1 MIRAWIIAWALL
13 VSAVHTAFCSEQ
25 TGIEIVPKDVLFGEV
40 EENEVRT
47 EKVFIRNYT
56 EAPVRIDKADCS
68 SESTFAYFLTGQEI
82 AANTTGTI
90 KIAFMGF
97 SLGEHHERVNLAF
110 VATKAWSASIG
121 VSANVIKGRA
131 RQPAQQVMTN
141 RDAPKVEIEPQR
153 HDFGEVFAPE
163 EVKFQIEVRN
173 RSAAEVN
180 LKVRSGCGCVRTT
193 QLPSLRP
200 GESGSVG
207 VSFDTSGRL
216 GKQEESITIY
226 QDDDTS
232 PIATVTLSGTVKTD
246 YTWEPKRILFG
257 RFSWTGEKTRTLTIT
272 AMEMPNLEI
281 KMIKFTEPRIEW
293 RTEQSL
299 KNHRPEYVVE
309 IKLPMNMFAVG
320 QFKEL
325 MRIYTNSPHQPELTV
340 PIVGEVRGDLSC
352 VPRTAMFKV
361 QSRGQDLEKTI
372 EIRSD
377 SKRKF
382 AVTRL
387 EVSDDR
393 VVADEEPGARADSQH
408 TILIRLKG
416 EKIQGF
422 FNAMLKIHTN
432 VKDEPVIDLPIYA
445 YLPE

>member
-1 MIRAWIIAWALL
+1 MIRVWMIAWALL
-13 VSAVHTAFCSEQ
+13 VSAVQTASCSEQ
-25 TGIEIVPKDVLFGEV
+25 IGIEIVPKDVLFGEV

-90 KIAFMGF
+90 KIVFMGF
-97 SLGEHHERVNLAF
+97 SLGEHRERVNLAL
-110 VATKAWSASIG
+110 VGTKAWSASIG
-121 VSANVIKGRA
+121 VSASVIKGKA
-131 RQPAQQVMTN
+131 RKPAQQGIAN

-153 HDFGEVFAPE
+153 YDFGEVFAPE

-173 RSAAEVN
+173 RSAAKVN
-180 LKVRSGCGCVRTT
+180 LNVRSGCGCVRTT

-200 GESGSVG
+200 GENGSVG
-207 VSFDTSGRL
+207 VSFDTAGRL

-232 PIATVTLSGTVKTD
+232 PIARVKISGTVKTD
-246 YTWEPKRILFG
+246 YTWEPKTISFG
-257 RFSWTGEKTRTLTIT
+257 RFSWTGEKTRTLTIA

-281 KMIKFTEPRIEW
+281 RMIKFTEPRIEW
-293 RTEQSL
+293 RVEQSVK
-299 KNHRPEYVVE
+299 KNRPEYIVE
-309 IKLPMNMFAVG
+309 MKLPMNMLPVG

-325 MRIYTNSPHQPELTV
+325 MKIYTNSPHQPELTV

-393 VVADEEPGARADSQH
+393 VIAEEESRAGADSQH
-408 TILIRLKG
+408 TILIRLNG

-422 FNAMLKIHTN
+422 FKAVLKIHTD
-432 VKDEPVIDLPIYA
+432 VKDEPVIELPIYA